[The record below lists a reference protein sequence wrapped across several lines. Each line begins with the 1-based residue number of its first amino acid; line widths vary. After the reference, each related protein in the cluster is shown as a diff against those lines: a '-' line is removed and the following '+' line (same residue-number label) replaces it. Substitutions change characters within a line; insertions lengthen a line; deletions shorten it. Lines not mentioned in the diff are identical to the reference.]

1 MPELYAL
8 GGDTGMEGILLLLV
22 LFGLLGLYEL
32 SSPLRCG
39 GVYTISVGCA
49 CGKVAVPHCPQNASS
64 WPISFPHFGHLITLI
79 LFLVACLVATTL
91 AASIIAHLLSNDYPL
106 TQLSHVYPNSIAISC
121 NSNSS

>member
-22 LFGLLGLYEL
+22 LFGLFGLYEL

-49 CGKVAVPHCPQNASS
+49 IGKVAVPHCPQNASS
-64 WPISFPHFGHLITLI
+64 WPTSFPHFGHLITLI

-106 TQLSHVYPNSIAISC
+106 TQLSHVYPNSMAISC

>member
-1 MPELYAL
+1 MPELYVL
-8 GGDTGMEGILLLLV
+8 GGGTGMEGILLLLV

-49 CGKVAVPHCPQNASS
+49 IGKVAVPHCPQNASS
-64 WPISFPHFGHLITLI
+64 WPTSFPHFGHLITLI

-106 TQLSHVYPNSIAISC
+106 TPIISC
-121 NSNSS
+121 LSEFDANLL

>member
-8 GGDTGMEGILLLLV
+8 GGDTGMEGILL

-49 CGKVAVPHCPQNASS
+49 GGEVGVPHCPQNASS
-64 WPISFPHFGHLITLI
+64 WLTSFPHFGHLITI
-79 LFLVACLVATTL
+79 VLFLVAW
-91 AASIIAHLLSNDYPL
+91 HDLLL
-106 TQLSHVYPNSIAISC
+106 LM
-121 NSNSS
+121 